1 MRRSLASLAV
11 AATLATP
18 ALAGAPLLEATPAKA
33 PGASVVVRG
42 AAFQCDGTTCRTR
55 SAASR
60 PLVLCQR
67 FVREAGPVARFSVDG
82 VALVEQELAACN
94 AKAR

>member
-1 MRRSLASLAV
+1 MRRLSATLAV
-11 AATLATP
+11 AAAFATP
-18 ALAGAPLLEATPAKA
+18 ALAAAPLLEATPAKA

-42 AAFQCDGTTCRTR
+42 AAFQCSDTTCRTR
-55 SAASR
+55 SASSR

-67 FVREAGPVARFSVDG
+67 FVREAGPVTRFSVDG
-82 VALVEQELAACN
+82 VALGELELAACN